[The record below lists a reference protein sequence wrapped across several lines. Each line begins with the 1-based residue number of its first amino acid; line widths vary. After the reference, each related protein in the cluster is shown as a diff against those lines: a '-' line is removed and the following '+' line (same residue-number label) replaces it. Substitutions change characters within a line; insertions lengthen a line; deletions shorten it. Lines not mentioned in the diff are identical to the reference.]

1 MTEVI
6 IKDSP
11 GFQLRIK
18 KWECSNP
25 KGLYALNFI
34 QCTKDKDGNIDSEST
49 YEFFMD
55 YSDLTKTAAALV
67 E

>member
-1 MTEVI
+1 MKEII

-18 KWECSNP
+18 KWECSSP

-34 QCTKDKDGNIDSEST
+34 QATKDKEGNIDNESV

-55 YSDLTKTAAALV
+55 YKDLTQVAAALI

>member
-1 MTEVI
+1 MKEFI
-6 IKDSP
+6 IKDEP

-18 KWECSNP
+18 KWECSYP
-25 KGLYALNFI
+25 KGMYAINFI
-34 QCTKDKDGNIDSEST
+34 QSVKDKDGNIDSESV

-55 YSDLTKTAAALV
+55 YKEMTKVAGALI